1 MKLIRFMSSKEV
13 FYSSSSKRKKEKK
26 EEEEEKRIIAM
37 DTASLKGE
45 DEEGQSQYEG
55 MSRKAIKRHKRFLK
69 RKEAFKEKKAQAKEA
84 KRARKVTAAEVART
98 EADKDQ
104 GGLPGE
110 DPAITEERRQRNRA
124 ARFAAKAKFCEDAAE
139 GPQIIFDMTESW
151 ELAMTVFERRSLA
164 QQLMYAYG
172 FNKRARRP
180 ARLLC
185 TGLPVGGTTD
195 VSLRKRVGS
204 ADWLAFEISN
214 TPLEEHLAQLQSS
227 GNIRET
233 NASSSSGVTAIG
245 DASPPRESK
254 SSTASGN
261 GSPSPASPP
270 SMGTPL
276 TTNVVYL
283 TADAGE
289 DQELDELEW
298 RSDAIYVLGGIVD
311 RNRMTRACLKRAQA
325 LGIPAARL
333 PMSKY
338 CQWGA
343 SNVLTVNHVVEILL
357 RRGGGGESWPDAFQR
372 TLPTRKDPSVSG
384 VSRGSFENGGLADTT
399 LKAPFAHISN
409 SQTRGE
415 SQKGASRDGKDP
427 TFCRRDIQSISTHQ
441 QQGLKDGKNEVVE
454 EEEEEEEEEVNDS

>member
-1 MKLIRFMSSKEV
+1 
-13 FYSSSSKRKKEKK
+13 
-26 EEEEEKRIIAM
+26 M

-124 ARFAAKAKFCEDAAE
+124 ARFAAKAKFCEDAAK
-139 GPQIIFDMTESW
+139 GPRIIFDMTESW
-151 ELAMTVFERRSLA
+151 ESAMTVFERRSLA

-233 NASSSSGVTAIG
+233 NASSSSELLRSVML
-245 DASPPRESK
+245 PPRESK
-254 SSTASGN
+254 SSTASEMVLFA
-261 GSPSPASPP
+261 ASPP
-270 SMGTPL
+270 SIGL
-276 TTNVVYL
+276 IDHKRRV
-283 TADAGE
+283 
-289 DQELDELEW
+289 LD
-298 RSDAIYVLGGIVD
+298 
-311 RNRMTRACLKRAQA
+311 
-325 LGIPAARL
+325 
-333 PMSKY
+333 
-338 CQWGA
+338 
-343 SNVLTVNHVVEILL
+343 
-357 RRGGGGESWPDAFQR
+357 
-372 TLPTRKDPSVSG
+372 
-384 VSRGSFENGGLADTT
+384 
-399 LKAPFAHISN
+399 
-409 SQTRGE
+409 
-415 SQKGASRDGKDP
+415 
-427 TFCRRDIQSISTHQ
+427 CRRRRRPGT
-441 QQGLKDGKNEVVE
+441 G
-454 EEEEEEEEEVNDS
+454 